1 MKRLILLFVL
11 AGCATAPP
19 PPCLCYCPPPVALRP
34 NPFDP
39 PPSASASA
47 LVLIEAEE
55 AAGDAV
61 VEGDALEAATE
72 RADEERKMKEWDA
85 EVQMNELQARL
96 DGAMKP

>member
-1 MKRLILLFVL
+1 MKRLVLLALL
-11 AGCATAPP
+11 AGCATVPP

-39 PPSASASA
+39 PLSASASA

-61 VEGDALEAATE
+61 VEADALGAATE

-85 EVQMNELQARL
+85 EVQGNELQGRL